1 MTQKERF
8 GKLFTEN
15 KLIMMRLILICA
27 MLIPSVMMAQTKAK
41 VVTKTPAGKT
51 KTSTSSTTAGS
62 TSKEKGKTIYQ
73 TYCLVCHQA
82 DGGGVPRMNP
92 PFVKEWVGGD
102 KSRLVRLLLK
112 GSNGK
117 VEIDGDKFSNTMPPQ
132 PTFTDQQIAD
142 VLTFVRSSFGFKASA
157 ITATEV
163 KTIRAKTK

>member
-1 MTQKERF
+1 
-8 GKLFTEN
+8 
-15 KLIMMRLILICA
+15 MMRLIVVCA
-27 MLIPSVMMAQTKAK
+27 LLIPSALMAQTKTK
-41 VVTKTPAGKT
+41 VVTKTTTT
-51 KTSTSSTTAGS
+51 KTTTTAS
-62 TSKEKGKTIYQ
+62 SSKERGKAIYQ

-82 DGGGVPRMNP
+82 DGGGVSRMNP
-92 PFVKEWVGGD
+92 PFVKEWVAGD
-102 KSRLVRLLLK
+102 KTRLVRLLLK

-157 ITATEV
+157 ITSAEV